1 MYIYNKYWYKIGKV
15 NFIGKKGEE
24 VVASWLIN
32 SGYIILERNW
42 KVQTGEIDIIA
53 IEKDFLV
60 FIEVKTLLNTTLESL
75 DVIVGKRKQI
85 KISQTAKYFLQSHR
99 QYHKLAMRFDVVVLR
114 STPFNLEHPKVL
126 HIKNAFGDYNG

>member
-1 MYIYNKYWYKIGKV
+1 MNAV
-15 NFIGKKGEE
+15 GKKGED
-24 VVASWLIN
+24 VVALWLMDH
-32 SGYIILERNW
+32 GYTILERNW
-42 KVQTGEIDIIA
+42 RVATGEIDIIA
-53 IEKDFLV
+53 IERAVLV

-114 STPFNLEHPKVL
+114 SNPFNLEHPKVL
-126 HIKNAFGDYNG
+126 HIKNAFGDCND